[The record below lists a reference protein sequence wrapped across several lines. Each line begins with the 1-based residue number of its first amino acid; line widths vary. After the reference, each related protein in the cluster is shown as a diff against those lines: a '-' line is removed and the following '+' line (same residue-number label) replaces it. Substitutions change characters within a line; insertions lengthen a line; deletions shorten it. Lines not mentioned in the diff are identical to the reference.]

1 MIMDKL
7 QSAMDRFKEQ
17 HRAAPAPPGSDRSAA
32 PAPGVM
38 YSRTRSVAIDEDIL
52 QRHRILTGHHS
63 PFADAYKIH
72 RTQVLHRLQENGW
85 NMLGVTS
92 PRDGEGK
99 TLLATIYRFRR
110 LHNCKINGIRAVSSI
125 V

>member
-17 HRAAPAPPGSDRSAA
+17 HHGTPAPPRSDRSHASA
-32 PAPGVM
+32 PPAVI
-38 YSRTRSVAIDEDIL
+38 YSRTRSIVIDDAIL
-52 QRHRILTGHHS
+52 RRNRILPGHHS
-63 PFADAYKIH
+63 PFADAYKIL

-85 NMLGVTS
+85 NVLGVTS

-99 TLLATIYRFRR
+99 TLT
-110 LHNCKINGIRAVSSI
+110 SI
-125 V
+125 